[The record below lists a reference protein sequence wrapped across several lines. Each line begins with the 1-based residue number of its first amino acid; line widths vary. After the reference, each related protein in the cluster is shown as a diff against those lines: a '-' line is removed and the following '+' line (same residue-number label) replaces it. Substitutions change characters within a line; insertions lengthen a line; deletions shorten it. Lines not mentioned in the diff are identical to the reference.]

1 MALVIKGSSS
11 GQVTVDVPA
20 AAGTNTLSLPAE
32 TGNIITSVTT
42 GTLLNIVSEQTN
54 STISS
59 TSTSPV
65 SSGLTATITPQ
76 TVNSKFL
83 VMTTGGNV
91 FPSSEQTEIHIYHYV
106 SIGGGTAQAVIDSEP
121 RGLIRNGLVGGSE
134 QKGMQSTLSFYDA
147 NTTSQLIFVPYFK
160 STNSGS
166 TAHFNQGSVYVQL
179 TVMEFAG

>member
-20 AAGTNTLSLPAE
+20 AAGTNTLTIPAE
-32 TGNIITSVTT
+32 SGNIITSVTT
-42 GTLLNIVSEQTN
+42 GTLLNVVSEQSN
-54 STISS
+54 STIST
-59 TSTSPV
+59 TSTSYV

-83 VMTTGGNV
+83 VMTSGGNT
-91 FPSSEQTEIHIYHYV
+91 FPNNDSTEIHINHYV
-106 SIGGGTAQAVIDSEP
+106 SVGGATADVVIDSNP
-121 RGLIRNGLVGGSE
+121 RGLLRQNGTNGEG
-134 QKGMQSTLSFYDA
+134 KFMQSTLSFYDA

-160 STNSGS
+160 TSHSAS
-166 TAHFNQGSVYVQL
+166 TAYFNQGSVYVQL

>member
-1 MALVIKGSSS
+1 
-11 GQVTVDVPA
+11 
-20 AAGTNTLSLPAE
+20 
-32 TGNIITSVTT
+32 
-42 GTLLNIVSEQTN
+42 
-54 STISS
+54 
-59 TSTSPV
+59 
-65 SSGLTATITPQ
+65 
-76 TVNSKFL
+76 
-83 VMTTGGNV
+83 MTTGGNV

-106 SIGGGTAQAVIDSEP
+106 SIGGATAQAVIDSNP

-160 STNSGS
+160 SSNSGS